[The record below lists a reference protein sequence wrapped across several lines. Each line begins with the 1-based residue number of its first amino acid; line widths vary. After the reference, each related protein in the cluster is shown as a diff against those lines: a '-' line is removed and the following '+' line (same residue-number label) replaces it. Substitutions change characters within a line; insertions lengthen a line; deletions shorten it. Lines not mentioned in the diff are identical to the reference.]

1 MPKAAKRYSKNCEA
15 ILEVVAQ
22 IFSCYNHTMSTIPIL
37 QPSQPPPV
45 GQVRFNADRSL
56 FEVYSPTGQWIVVD
70 HSGRTTAKAVW
81 KPWWAWRPVK
91 IRNKWAWG
99 KTVYRRKTNTYVNHD
114 DWAQYEYG
122 TIFDVLKDS
131 YVSISTLG

>member
-37 QPSQPPPV
+37 QPSPQPPV
-45 GQVRFNADRSL
+45 GQVRFNTDYSL
-56 FEVYSPTGQWIVVD
+56 FEVYSPTGQWILVD
-70 HSGRTTAKAVW
+70 HSGKAICHSAW

-91 IRNKWAWG
+91 VHSRWAWLRQ
-99 KTVYRRKTNTYVNHD
+99 VYRRRLNDYVDYD
-114 DWAQYEYG
+114 DWSRYEYG
-122 TIFDVLKDS
+122 TIFDVLKD
-131 YVSISTLG
+131 T